1 MGVLARYGLALALA
15 LFLGGWVAPA
25 HAWVETSVRSDTIT
39 LDVGRDGQATVTHEL
54 ILRIRGGPL
63 KSFAVPGVDRDAEP
77 LPNATV
83 SPTGSAQAG
92 GESLPLLLAV
102 DDEGTLKLEVDHE
115 RGLRRGTYLMRF
127 SYRTNLLAQER
138 LATRGSSV
146 LISWVGPRLDSG
158 VDSAKVVFRL
168 PQAHVPPRVPD
179 AEQPA
184 DGAGLSEEFDGV
196 FLSQLR
202 READV
207 DVLEVVRPHVAK
219 GEPVVWRVLTA
230 PAAFDAFKSEA
241 GPRAELPRAEERHD
255 GRLLL
260 LGVLGAIG
268 LLYACL
274 VALKAHLLSLAC
286 QVREAR
292 ARSLVPL
299 PTALRSALSG
309 LLLAAAV
316 GVGVGLD
323 HPTGFGVLLV
333 LSMLTAA
340 QLGPLTR
347 PAIRGPGS
355 WRVVEASRLSGAP
368 AVQLPGRF
376 LDTGALPGF
385 LLFALSLTAFGVG
398 AVYAFQRSAY
408 LGMMTALGAA
418 CLLPLFCTGRASELP
433 PDPIQ
438 RPRRLFHALV
448 KRLAR
453 RRPACDV
460 QLLGRFPV
468 DTDEPDELRL
478 AALPRRPIRGLN
490 AIEVCVEYHQTGPG
504 RRGAPCVM
512 VRVQD
517 ESSAILALPCGITWT
532 RGRGEDER
540 VAVLRPKL
548 PTQAMTLA
556 LVERLLTLLSRP
568 ERAEAQP
575 KRRTPSARAAGAPSS
590 GAPSSGAPSSGAP
603 SSAAPSSRA
612 PSAALSVAP
621 SSRASSAAAL
631 SAAPSSA
638 APSGVSHAAPSSA
651 ASAAE

>member
-25 HAWVETSVRSDTIT
+25 HAWVETSVRSNTIT

-83 SPTGSAQAG
+83 SSTGSAQAG
-92 GESLPLLLAV
+92 SVDLPLLLAV
-102 DDEGTLKLEVDHE
+102 DDQGTLKLEVDHE

-127 SYRTNLLAQER
+127 SYRTSLLAQER
-138 LATRGSSV
+138 LAARGGSV
-146 LISWVGPRLDSG
+146 LLSWVGPRLDSG

-230 PAAFDAFKSEA
+230 PAAFDAFKTDA
-241 GPRAELPRAEERHD
+241 GPRAEAPRSEEQRD
-255 GRLLL
+255 GALWLLVAA
-260 LGVLGAIG
+260 GVAG
-268 LLYACL
+268 LVYACL
-274 VALKAHLLSLAC
+274 VALKAHWVSLAC

-309 LLLAAAV
+309 ALLASAL

-333 LSMLTAA
+333 LAMLAAA

-347 PAIRGPGS
+347 PAIRGPGT
-355 WRVVEASRLSGAP
+355 WRVVEPSGLRAASTAP
-368 AVQLPGRF
+368 LPGRF
-376 LDTGALPGF
+376 LDTGAWPGF
-385 LLFALSLTAFGVG
+385 ILFALSLTGFGAL

-433 PDPIQ
+433 PDPIL
-438 RPRRLFHALV
+438 RPRRLFHYLV
-448 KRLAR
+448 RRLAR
-453 RRPACDV
+453 RRPACDA
-460 QLLGRFPV
+460 QLLGRFPG
-468 DTDEPDELRL
+468 DTNEPDELRL

-490 AIEVCVEYHQTGPG
+490 AIEVCVEYHLTGPG

-517 ESSAILALPCGITWT
+517 ESPAYLALPRGITWT

-548 PTQAMTLA
+548 PTRAMTLA

-568 ERAEAQP
+568 ERAEARP
-575 KRRTPSARAAGAPSS
+575 KRRAHSPRAAGAPS
-590 GAPSSGAPSSGAP
+590 GAPSSRTSSGA
-603 SSAAPSSRA
+603 
-612 PSAALSVAP
+612 
-621 SSRASSAAAL
+621 ASN
-631 SAAPSSA
+631 AAPSSA
-638 APSGVSHAAPSSA
+638 APSGASHPALSSA